1 MEQKRQHLRLRKET
15 LVELTADELAIV
27 AAGKPVSEG
36 AGCRPFTDL
45 SRCCVAT
52 LPVTGCLV

>member
-1 MEQKRQHLRLRKET
+1 MELKRRRLNLRKET
-15 LVELTADELAIV
+15 LVELTSDELAVV

-45 SRCCVAT
+45 SRCCIAT
-52 LPVTGCLV
+52 LPLEGCLG